1 MVPIVQNRLLALLEP
16 QDVHTV
22 NTNILRPE
30 EVEETPRKG
39 TQSLQRALALL
50 REVTASSRGGLSVA
64 EMAARA
70 GIDRTT
76 AHRMAR
82 SLAAEGLFDYSSE
95 TRRYFLGPLAYEIG
109 LAASERAD
117 LPKLCAA
124 PMKRI
129 AEQTGDTVFLMLRS
143 DCDAVC
149 AARTEGH
156 YPVKTFVVD
165 VGTRRPLGVGAGSLA
180 IFSALPLDEG
190 EELLKRNAARLSQY
204 PGITADKIRARAAA
218 SRGRDHAVVDV
229 VDVPNV
235 RAAGV
240 VIRTPGGRPVASLSI
255 AAIASR
261 FGNKRDAALLAIL
274 HQEADALRKMI
285 GRTIA

>member
-1 MVPIVQNRLLALLEP
+1 
-16 QDVHTV
+16 VHDV
-22 NTNILRPE
+22 NTQTLDSE
-30 EVEETPRKG
+30 EADSAPREG
-39 TQSLQRALALL
+39 TQSLRRAMALL
-50 REVTASSRGGLSVA
+50 REVTASSRLGLGVA
-64 EMAARA
+64 EMGARA

-82 SLAAEGLFDYSSE
+82 CLAAEGLFDYSADM
-95 TRRYFLGPLAYEIG
+95 RRYFLGPLAYEIG
-109 LAASERAD
+109 LAAGEHVD

-124 PMKRI
+124 SMKRI
-129 AEQTGDTVFLMLRS
+129 AEETGDTVFLMLRS
-143 DCDAVC
+143 DGDAVC
-149 AARTEGH
+149 VARTEGH

-180 IFSALPLDEG
+180 IFSALPPDER
-190 EELLKRNAARLSQY
+190 EALLKQNAARIAQY
-204 PGITADKIRARAAA
+204 PGITVDKVRALAAR

-240 VIRTPGGRPVASLSI
+240 VLRTLGGRPVASLSI

-261 FGNKRDAALLAIL
+261 FGGKREAALLASL
-274 HQEADALRKMI
+274 HREADALRKTI
-285 GRTIA
+285 GRAIP